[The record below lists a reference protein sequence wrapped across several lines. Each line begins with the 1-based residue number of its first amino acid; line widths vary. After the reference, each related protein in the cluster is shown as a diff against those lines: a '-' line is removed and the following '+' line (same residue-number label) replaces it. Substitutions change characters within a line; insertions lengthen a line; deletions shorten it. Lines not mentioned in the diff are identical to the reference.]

1 MGNVYVTGYFRDTV
15 DFDPG
20 TDTDS
25 HTSSGGIDIFVTK
38 VNADG
43 TYGWTKTMG
52 GSSGDYGYSVAVDSD
67 GNVFVTGYFQG
78 TADFA
83 PGTDTDSHTS
93 SGYGDIF
100 VTKINSDGTY
110 GWTKTMGGSYYDGG
124 QSVAVDS
131 DGNIYVTGFFYSGA
145 EAYSVDFDPGTD
157 TTDEHTTSSSDG
169 DNFVTK
175 INADGT
181 YGWTKTTSGSDEVHT
196 CSVAVDSSGNLY
208 VTGALYG
215 TADFDPG
222 TGTDEHTSSGSYD
235 IFLMKF
241 SQ

>member
-1 MGNVYVTGYFRDTV
+1 MFIFYF
-15 DFDPG
+15 
-20 TDTDS
+20 
-25 HTSSGGIDIFVTK
+25 SSISSKCSKPLIFIDL
-38 VNADG
+38 
-43 TYGWTKTMG
+43 
-52 GSSGDYGYSVAVDSD
+52 
-67 GNVFVTGYFQG
+67 
-78 TADFA
+78 
-83 PGTDTDSHTS
+83 
-93 SGYGDIF
+93 
-100 VTKINSDGTY
+100 
-110 GWTKTMGGSYYDGG
+110 
-124 QSVAVDS
+124 
-131 DGNIYVTGFFYSGA
+131 
-145 EAYSVDFDPGTD
+145 D